1 MKTCTYQLCKRQ
13 SAHTSVLIGRYRLS
27 ANYQCISN
35 NYYRT
40 EYITY
45 ILMLSEH
52 HMVKDLT
59 PYCAGFVVLSYDVC
73 CAVCVYVCVMSG
85 VITGSWVVNGR
96 RR

>member
-1 MKTCTYQLCKRQ
+1 
-13 SAHTSVLIGRYRLS
+13 
-27 ANYQCISN
+27 
-35 NYYRT
+35 
-40 EYITY
+40 
-45 ILMLSEH
+45 
-52 HMVKDLT
+52 MVKDLT